1 MFDKRGENKKI
12 IISLSAHYPGKNGV
26 FFSALINNIIKK
38 LLLNNEKCVI
48 NIHMNL

>member
-1 MFDKRGENKKI
+1 MCDKRGENKKI
-12 IISLSAHYPGKNGV
+12 IVSLLVHCPGKTGV